1 MRDISV
7 NPSDQVKALVD
18 RRYRSTT
25 PYEVSRGKIREFAR
39 AVQDYHPAHWS
50 EGAAADLGFAGL
62 VAPATFSSIILNRV
76 QREIL
81 DTVLTGYRSTR
92 ILHADQVLDIGRP
105 VVAGDRLTC
114 DIYFESFRH
123 FADYDVLAIK
133 SVLIDQRGETVQ
145 TGSTALLARTGLAD
159 PQLAETVRTI
169 AIAGY
174 SPTRPRPRSGQLA
187 VADSGR
193 VEPLCGSRMPRT
205 TVAFDSLAVG
215 TELLRRTV
223 RLSRGDLVNYAAVV
237 GDADP
242 ARCED
247 DGATANGL
255 PSAVAPGMLKLG
267 MAAAF
272 LSSRLGD
279 PAAVT
284 RFRAQFAHYTHYLRI
299 PPLATSA
306 IEFNGRVTSLDPRRR
321 RATVAIDARS
331 DGRRLFGYAAAEVR
345 FPLAD

>member
-7 NPSDQVKALVD
+7 TTSDQVRALTGG
-18 RRYRSTT
+18 RYRSTT
-25 PYEVSRGKIREFAR
+25 PYTVGREKIREFAR

-50 EGAAADLGFAGL
+50 EDAAADLGFTGL
-62 VAPATFSSIILNRV
+62 LAPATFSSIILNHV

-92 ILHADQVLDIGRP
+92 ILHADQVLDINRP
-105 VVAGDRLTC
+105 LVADDTLTC
-114 DIYFESFRH
+114 DIYFESVRH

-133 SVLIDQRGETVQ
+133 SVLIDQHGETVQ
-145 TGSTALLARTGLAD
+145 TGSTALLARTGRAH
-159 PQLAETVRTI
+159 PQLAETV
-169 AIAGY
+169 ALPGY
-174 SPTRPRPRSGQLA
+174 SPALPRPALPLADPVAPSG
-187 VADSGR
+187 
-193 VEPLCGSRMPRT
+193 GSRTPCT

-215 TELLRRTV
+215 AALPIRTV
-223 RLSRGDLVNYAAVV
+223 RLSHDDLVNYAAVV
-237 GDADP
+237 GDTDSIMRTSA
-242 ARCED
+242 
-247 DGATANGL
+247 GAMTGL

-299 PPLATSA
+299 PPHAASA
-306 IEFNGRVTSLDPRRR
+306 IEFNGHITSLDPRRR
-321 RATVAIDARS
+321 RATIAIDARS
-331 DGRRLFGYAAAEVR
+331 AGRRLFGYAAAEVR

>member
-7 NPSDQVKALVD
+7 NPSDQVRALVD
-18 RRYRSTT
+18 RRYRSRT
-25 PYEVSRGKIREFAR
+25 PYEVSHRKIREFAR

-81 DTVLTGYRSTR
+81 GTVLSGYRSTR

-105 VVAGDRLTC
+105 LVAGDRLTC
-114 DIYFESFRH
+114 DIYVESFRH

-159 PQLAETVRTI
+159 RLAEAVPL
-169 AIAGY
+169 AIRGY
-174 SPTRPRPRSGQLA
+174 SPTRPRPMSGQLA
-187 VADSGR
+187 VEDSGR
-193 VEPLCGSRMPRT
+193 VEPLCGSRISCS
-205 TVAFDSLAVG
+205 TVDFDTLAVG
-215 TELLRRTV
+215 TELPPRTV
-223 RLSRGDLVNYAAVV
+223 RLSRGDLVNYAAMV
-237 GDADP
+237 GDTDP
-242 ARCED
+242 AACDD
-247 DGATANGL
+247 DGATASAL

-272 LSSRLGD
+272 LSSWLGN

-284 RFRAQFAHYTHYLRI
+284 RFRAQFAHYAHYLRV

-345 FPLAD
+345 FPLTD